1 MLADGVSF
9 DAIFTGD
16 DEAAVGALATLEA
29 RGVRVP
35 EDVAVVGFDDQSLA
49 AILHPP
55 LTTVR
60 APTEQV
66 GQAGGAPIDQ
76 AHSHGQRRA
85 VDVVAHRTG
94 VSPLLRVRLI
104 LGQERIT

>member
-1 MLADGVSF
+1 LLSDGVAF
-9 DAIFTGD
+9 DAIYTGD
-16 DEAAVGALATLEA
+16 DEAAVGALLALEA

-35 EDVAVVGFDDQSLA
+35 DEVAVVGFDDQRLA

-66 GQAGGAPIDQ
+66 GMEAARQLIKLIRAGQADALTLLPTEIVF
-76 AHSHGQRRA
+76 RRSC
-85 VDVVAHRTG
+85 G
-94 VSPLLRVRLI
+94 CSS
-104 LGQERIT
+104 

>member
-1 MLADGVSF
+1 MMKPRSARLQA
-9 DAIFTGD
+9 
-16 DEAAVGALATLEA
+16 LEA

-35 EDVAVVGFDDQSLA
+35 EEVAVVGFDDQRLA

-66 GQAGGAPIDQ
+66 GQA
-76 AHSHGQRRA
+76 A
-85 VDVVAHRTG
+85 VRELIKLIRTG
-94 VSPLLRVRLI
+94 SAEPLTLLPTELVFRRSC
-104 LGQERIT
+104 GCG